1 MTNLELAV
9 NVLELARRFG
19 VREFCVGAGF
29 RNSPFLKV
37 LAENAHVTTLSFF
50 DERSAGFFA
59 YGRSKRDERPVAVI
73 TTSGTA
79 SAELLPAAIEA
90 HYSSVPLL
98 LITADR
104 PQRFRGTGAPQS
116 IEQPGLFGAYV
127 ETSVDLSTDVSFPLR
142 LRWREKRPLHINVC
156 FDEPLLDGEVPRLA
170 VTDDQTEVSSRAS
183 SEGSG
188 RGPYDGTTSANDD
201 SEREA
206 PTQIPRSTLG
216 MTPSVQ
222 SVTIENFL
230 QASRRPLLLLGSLN
244 RIHRAAARDLALRLG
259 APVHAEPLSGLR
271 EDSLLDHLLLRSG
284 ERILQRGNFD
294 SVLRIGGVPALRF
307 WRDLEQAPDVA
318 VLSLSPAPFS
328 GLSRGRHMQGVVSS
342 IINEVAIEAAIESR
356 IVDEKLFSE
365 DRRMSTAIAATID
378 REPHSELSLLRSLS
392 ATIPPHSMVFLGNS
406 LPIREWD
413 FIASRDERSLTF
425 DANRGANGIDGELST
440 FFGRSEAGRSNWAIL
455 GDLTTLYDLSAPWI
469 VSQLETSTEL
479 RIVVINNGGGK
490 IFSRVPGLAGVDPV
504 ARRRLFETVHSI
516 NFRGW
521 AEMWDLHYESWT
533 AVGDPR
539 TLPARAVIEILPDA
553 DATRRLWDDLDALWS
568 RG

>member
-1 MTNLELAV
+1 MTNLELAA
-9 NVLELARRFG
+9 NVLELAQRFG

-37 LAENAHVTTLSFF
+37 LAENAHIPAFSFF
-50 DERSAGFFA
+50 DERSAAFFA
-59 YGRSKRDERPVAVI
+59 YGRSKRDGRPVAVI

-79 SAELLPAAIEA
+79 AAELLPAAIEA
-90 HYSSVPLL
+90 HYSSVRLL

-116 IEQPGLFGAYV
+116 IEQPGLFGPYV
-127 ETSVDLSTDVSFPLR
+127 ETSTDLSSESSFPLQ
-142 LRWREKRPLHINVC
+142 LRWSEKRPLHINVC
-156 FDEPLLDGEVPRLA
+156 FDEPLLDGAVPPISA
-170 VTDDQTEVSSRAS
+170 VD
-183 SEGSG
+183 
-188 RGPYDGTTSANDD
+188 
-201 SEREA
+201 
-206 PTQIPRSTLG
+206 
-216 MTPSVQ
+216 
-222 SVTIENFL
+222 TIEEATEIPPPTLERAPSLLIQTIESFL
-230 QASRRPLLLLGSLN
+230 RASRRPLLLLGSLG
-244 RIHRAAARDLALRLG
+244 RTERAAAREFALRLG
-259 APVHAEPLSGLR
+259 APLHAEPLSGLR
-271 EDSLLDHLLLRSG
+271 EDSSLDHLLLRSG
-284 ERILQRGNFD
+284 ERILRRGDFD
-294 SVLRIGGVPALRF
+294 AVLRIGAVPALRF
-307 WRDLEQAPDVA
+307 WRDLEQSPDVA
-318 VLSLSPAPFS
+318 VLSVSSAPFS
-328 GLSRGRHMQGVVSS
+328 GLSRGRHLQGVVSP
-342 IINEVAIEAAIESR
+342 IINEAAIESR
-356 IVDEKLFSE
+356 TVDEKLFSE
-365 DRRMSTAIAATID
+365 DRRMSTAIAAAID

-440 FFGRSEAGRSNWAIL
+440 FFGRSEARRSNWAIL

-490 IFSRVPGLAGVDPV
+490 IFSRVPGLAGVDPA
-504 ARRRLFETVHSI
+504 ARRRLFETEHSI

-521 AEMWDLHYESWT
+521 AQMWDLHYESWT
-533 AVGDPR
+533 AMGDPR
-539 TLPARAVIEILPDA
+539 TLPAKAVIEIIPDA